1 MDGFILIDKPQ
12 GVTSRDVVDA
22 LTKRFGMKKIG
33 HTGSLDP
40 FATGLLV
47 VTLGKGTK
55 AGPYLEALEKTY
67 IATIKLGTQTDSGD
81 LTGKVIATSEIHPL
95 FDYYV
100 QEALE
105 MFLGDSL
112 QTPPMHSALK
122 VDGVPLYKLAHKGE
136 TIERKPRPIHVFDI
150 KLEKLT
156 ADEITF
162 SATVSKGTYMRTLGE
177 DIAKKLGMVGHLCS
191 LRRLKVGNFL
201 VTDAVTPTDV
211 SPKAVRSIYEGLAFM
226 PQITVSGEVVKHIK
240 DGKPQLFN
248 SIEET
253 LLVISD
259 KHEVLA
265 VYKKREHGL
274 YYSERGLF

>member
-1 MDGFILIDKPQ
+1 MDGYILINKPQ
-12 GVTSRDVVDA
+12 GVTSRDVVDN
-22 LTKRFGMKKIG
+22 LTRRFGMKKIG

-47 VTLGKGTK
+47 ITMGKGTK

-67 IATIKLGTQTDSGD
+67 VATIKLGTQTDSGD
-81 LTGKVIATSEIHPL
+81 LTGKVSNTSEIHPL

-136 TIERKPRPIHVFDI
+136 TIERTPRPIHVYEI
-150 KLEKLT
+150 KLVNLT
-156 ADEITF
+156 SDEITF
-162 SATVSKGTYMRTLGE
+162 EATVSKGTYMRTLGE
-177 DIAKKLGMVGHLCS
+177 DIAKKLGMVGHLVM
-191 LRRLKVGNFL
+191 LRRTKVGAFN
-201 VTDAVTPTDV
+201 VNDAVDPDNV
-211 SPKAVRSIYEGLAFM
+211 NPKAVRSVYEGLSFM
-226 PQITVSGEVVKHIK
+226 PKLVVSGELIKDIK

-248 SIEET
+248 SQDDTI
-253 LLVISD
+253 LVISD

-265 VYKKREHGL
+265 VYKKRDHGL